1 MAPQV
6 WNLRS
11 ERGFAC
17 VARAL
22 AREQSRGE
30 LRVVHYSVQGN
41 HLHMIV
47 ETADRGTLARR
58 MQGFGVRL
66 ARAVNTMM
74 RRRRGRVLGDR
85 YHARVLA
92 TPREVHRAVRYVLQ
106 NHAKHA
112 ASWSPRDAIPRTPAV
127 PHADRFSS
135 AVTRSFVVTPRAG
148 PRASFALVSSA
159 SSWLLRRGLQRG
171 APRVVARGS
180 S

>member
-1 MAPQV
+1 MAPRV
-6 WNLRS
+6 WNLRTQ
-11 ERGFAC
+11 RGFAC

-22 AREQSRGE
+22 AGERARGE
-30 LRVVHYSVQGN
+30 LRIVHYSVQGN

-66 ARAVNTMM
+66 ARAVNVMM
-74 RRRRGRVLGDR
+74 HRRRGRVLGDR

-112 ASWSPRDAIPRTPAV
+112 ATWAPAAASSGRTAREDAG
-127 PHADRFSS
+127 DRFSS
-135 AVTRSFVVTPRAG
+135 AVTRSVALAPRAG
-148 PRASFALVSSA
+148 PIANVDLVSSA
-159 SSWLLRRGLQRG
+159 RSWLLRRGWQRG
-171 APRVVARGS
+171 AV
-180 S
+180 